1 MNHHFIVLKKGQ
13 EIFEEITEF
22 CRKHQINSAY
32 FSMIGAVSQAE
43 IGFYDLE
50 KKQYYFKKFN
60 EDLEIC
66 TATGNISLFEGSPM
80 IHAHGTF
87 SDKEMA
93 ATGGHIKS
101 AKTAGTCEIFLVPLN
116 RKLVRKHDPNTGL
129 NLIE

>member
-13 EIFEEITEF
+13 EIFEEIIAF
-22 CRKHQINSAY
+22 CKKNEINSAY
-32 FSMIGAVSQAE
+32 FSMIGATSEAE

-50 KKQYYFKKFN
+50 NKQYHFKKFN

-66 TATGNISLFEGSPM
+66 TATGNVSLFEDSLM

-93 ATGGHIKS
+93 SIGGHIKS

-116 RKLVRKHDPNTGL
+116 RKLVRKPDENTGL
-129 NLIE
+129 NLLK